1 MGSLKLSLDLKHDMW
16 TYFVSYLVKWK
27 YWDDPCCEN
36 EILVYRLLSLRNKKV
51 GLVPLFKTWYVN
63 IFCIVFGKMKILEC
77 SLSRKCDFSLYGKFY
92 KQEGWMCPLILN
104 MICEHIWFCI
114 RQNESIGM
122 TLVADMWFWPIYL
135 QVWEIRK
142 LTFPLI

>member
-1 MGSLKLSLDLKHDMW
+1 LSLSLKHDMW
-16 TYFVSYLVKWK
+16 TYFVLYWVKWK
-27 YWDDPCCEN
+27 SWNVPCHEN
-36 EILVYRLLSLRNKKV
+36 VILAYMVNFINRKV
-51 GLVPLFKTWYVN
+51 ECAPWFKTWYVN
-63 IFCIVFGKMKILEC
+63 IFCFVFGKMKILEC
-77 SLSRKCDFSLYGKFY
+77 SLSWKRDFSLYGKFS

-104 MICEHIWFCI
+104 MICEHVWFCI

-122 TLVADMWFWPIYL
+122 TLVAKIWFWPIYL